1 MSLHVLEEWDIV
13 AKANSKEGDRD
24 ASIKIPSM
32 GIAAKRSRQSVFDDD
47 GDCKGIQQTSL
58 RSFFG
63 PTKKQVN
70 GGHGNA
76 HDRTMTA
83 NSSKKAKNNNRTNSS
98 SISSSSSKKT
108 ISTTEFC
115 ATTKKQEQMY
125 LDLGQRKNYGT
136 AECKVCGMLF
146 TIGLAEDTATHAKVC
161 NDYKSGI
168 AFSNRINGCRSM
180 DITPRIS
187 RIVEVRR
194 VNHKMLYGAT
204 RKKAS
209 TALLLDGNNCSSA
222 RVH

>member
-1 MSLHVLEEWDIV
+1 M
-13 AKANSKEGDRD
+13 R
-24 ASIKIPSM
+24 
-32 GIAAKRSRQSVFDDD
+32 IAAKRNRQSLFDDD
-47 GDCKGIQQTSL
+47 GDRKGIQQTSL

-70 GGHGNA
+70 GGHHGNA
-76 HDRTMTA
+76 HDRTPGSTA
-83 NSSKKAKNNNRTNSS
+83 NSSKKAKSNHGNSNNSS
-98 SISSSSSKKT
+98 NGSSSKKT
-108 ISTTEFC
+108 NSTTGVC
-115 ATTKKQEQMY
+115 ATPKKQEQMY
-125 LDLGQRKNYGT
+125 LDLGQKKNYGT

-168 AFSNRINGCRSM
+168 AFSNRINGCRST

-194 VNHKMLYGAT
+194 VNHENNKKESKHSMAAT
-204 RKKAS
+204 RTAS
-209 TALLLDGNNCSSA
+209 S

>member
-1 MSLHVLEEWDIV
+1 
-13 AKANSKEGDRD
+13 
-24 ASIKIPSM
+24 M
-32 GIAAKRSRQSVFDDD
+32 GIAAKRSRQSLFDND
-47 GDCKGIQQTSL
+47 GDRKGIQQTSL

-76 HDRTMTA
+76 HDRTPAGTAA
-83 NSSKKAKNNNRTNSS
+83 NSSKKAKNNHRTNSS
-98 SISSSSSKKT
+98 SISSSKKT
-108 ISTTEFC
+108 NSTTEFC

-168 AFSNRINGCRSM
+168 AFSNRINGCRST

-194 VNHKMLYGAT
+194 VNHKML
-204 RKKAS
+204 RSSKKES
-209 TALLLDGNNCSSA
+209 KLRPSSGRQQLL
-222 RVH
+222 